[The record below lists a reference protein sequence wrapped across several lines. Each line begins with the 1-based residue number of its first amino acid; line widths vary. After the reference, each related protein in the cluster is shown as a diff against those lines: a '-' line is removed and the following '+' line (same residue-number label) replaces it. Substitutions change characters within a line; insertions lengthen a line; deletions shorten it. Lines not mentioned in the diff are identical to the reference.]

1 MSEHEPGGHGQVEI
15 IVNTRPKLVNRGVI
29 TYEEVIALAFD
40 PVPSGPNIQIT
51 VGYYRG
57 EGGKSGDLLPGGHV
71 AVHEGMVFDVTATDL
86 S

>member
-1 MSEHEPGGHGQVEI
+1 MSENKQAGHNEVEI
-15 IVNTRPKLVNRGVI
+15 IVNTRPKLVQRGVI
-29 TYEEVIALAFD
+29 TYEEVVAHAFD
-40 PVPSGPNIQIT
+40 PVPSGDNILIT
-51 VGYYRG
+51 INYYRA